1 MNGVKNI
8 IKAVMVGML
17 IILAYLGM
25 SCSEVKAEEWTICKP
40 EAVEVCNICGRNYY
54 NDGCPHSKE
63 EIYGDEVCSPEEG
76 ELCNICNSDYDTCS
90 HHIGEE
96 YGGVECTTWSKCNI
110 CGNNY
115 SDSSACSHYK
125 GQSYGGT
132 ECEIIIR
139 LVCNICDVEYNSS
152 LCPHIEGAWYDEGYC
167 ETEFMELCNICGR
180 KYEGGGC
187 PHWVGEYYGGIV
199 CEPIPTC
206 NICGRPYEN
215 GGCPHWRGEYYGGT
229 VCESYSGRICNIC
242 GYDYDDGD
250 RCSHKINVSYNGVEC
265 ETDIVRIC
273 NICKKDY
280 YNGGCP
286 HAEGEEYRNVAYY
299 IYLPEWEDRA
309 WYFKEMMKMYYCL
322 EEEDVILIPV
332 SNEVEFREAWN
343 RIGREDGDY
352 VFPVAVIIETHGDY
366 EKLCD
371 REGNPLLT
379 EELTK
384 QLTPKYVERLML
396 LGCNAGHLDNKE
408 HNPAAY
414 MSKIVRGA
422 SVLASDGTV
431 DVIESSM
438 IYTSST
444 SEDFPDMCD
453 NGVRDNQGWMIYNYK
468 GGKINVSESL
478 GKRFIVSDIL
488 EAIRIE

>member
-1 MNGVKNI
+1 M
-8 IKAVMVGML
+8 
-17 IILAYLGM
+17 
-25 SCSEVKAEEWTICKP
+25 
-40 EAVEVCNICGRNYY
+40 
-54 NDGCPHSKE
+54 
-63 EIYGDEVCSPEEG
+63 
-76 ELCNICNSDYDTCS
+76 
-90 HHIGEE
+90 
-96 YGGVECTTWSKCNI
+96 
-110 CGNNY
+110 
-115 SDSSACSHYK
+115 
-125 GQSYGGT
+125 
-132 ECEIIIR
+132 
-139 LVCNICDVEYNSS
+139 
-152 LCPHIEGAWYDEGYC
+152 
-167 ETEFMELCNICGR
+167 
-180 KYEGGGC
+180 
-187 PHWVGEYYGGIV
+187 
-199 CEPIPTC
+199 
-206 NICGRPYEN
+206 
-215 GGCPHWRGEYYGGT
+215 
-229 VCESYSGRICNIC
+229 CESYSGRICNIC